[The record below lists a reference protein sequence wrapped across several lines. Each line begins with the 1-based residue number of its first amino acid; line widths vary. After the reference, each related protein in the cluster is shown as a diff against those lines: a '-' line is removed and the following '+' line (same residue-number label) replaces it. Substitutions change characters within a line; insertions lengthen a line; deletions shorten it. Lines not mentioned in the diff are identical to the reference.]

1 MNDLK
6 SCPFCGAIATTEV
19 RVTQMGGETDN
30 VDFTVVCTK
39 CGTDKTIRLRIAKK
53 ATFLDVVSS
62 MDKAIDAW
70 NRRAYSCTSDGGYG
84 KRTEDETSD

>member
-1 MNDLK
+1 MNELK
-6 SCPFCGAIATTEV
+6 PCPFCGAMATTEV

-53 ATFLDVVSS
+53 ATFLDVVVS

-70 NRRAYSCTSDGGYG
+70 NRRAYGSKTD
-84 KRTEDETSD
+84 

>member
-6 SCPFCGAIATTEV
+6 SCPFCGAMATTEV

-39 CGTDKTIRLRIAKK
+39 CGTDKTIRLLIAKK

-62 MDKAIDAW
+62 MDKAIEAW
-70 NRRAYSCTSDGGYG
+70 NRRAERS
-84 KRTEDETSD
+84 EDAEEVD